1 MNLWAQAEQWLYR
14 LEEIHPGLARTAL
27 SYASLGRVKV
37 RLWEDRRI
45 WLELPRAESLAD
57 VLKAGEEA
65 IFLLWKR
72 HENEKD
78 LKILEA
84 RIQNDIPLENPL
96 WIRYEVSETERENIR
111 LQALKT
117 GAEVFQAQ
125 LWILTP
131 EGIRKGVIELKLQL
145 SKGRYLP

>member
-1 MNLWAQAEQWLYR
+1 MNLWPQAERWLYR
-14 LEEIHPGLARTAL
+14 LEEIHPGLARAAL
-27 SYASLGRVKV
+27 SYASLGRMKV
-37 RLWEDRRI
+37 RLWEDHRI
-45 WLELPRAESLAD
+45 WLELPRVDSLAD

-65 IFLLWKR
+65 TFLLWKR
-72 HENEKD
+72 HESEND
-78 LKILEA
+78 LRILEA

-96 WIRYEVSETERENIR
+96 WIRYEVSEAERENIR

-145 SKGRYLP
+145 TKGRYLP

>member
-1 MNLWAQAEQWLYR
+1 MNLWSQAERWLYR
-14 LEEIHPGLARTAL
+14 LEEIHPGLARAAL

-37 RLWEDRRI
+37 RLWEDSRI
-45 WLELPRAESLAD
+45 WLELPSVDSLAD
-57 VLKAGEEA
+57 VLKAGEVA
-65 IFLLWKR
+65 TFLLWKR